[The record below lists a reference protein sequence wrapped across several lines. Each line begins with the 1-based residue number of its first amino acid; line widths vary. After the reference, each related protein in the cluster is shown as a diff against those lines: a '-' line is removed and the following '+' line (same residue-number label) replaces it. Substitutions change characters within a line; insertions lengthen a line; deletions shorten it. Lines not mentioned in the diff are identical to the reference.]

1 LFRFK
6 HIPAAVFT
14 TVLCALTLCSCTEPL
29 KEYDFKDFGITK
41 GWHDNVSANL
51 SLDIKEGMAPGKIYI
66 CAQILNNE
74 KLAAVDSLPVFV
86 AFISPDSKKY
96 FDTVNLPLNVTQVE
110 GVYRKSGRLIEIQW
124 PYMNNIDVNIP
135 GRWKIILRHLSKN
148 NSVYDNIIG
157 IGVSCK

>member
-1 LFRFK
+1 
-6 HIPAAVFT
+6 
-14 TVLCALTLCSCTEPL
+14 
-29 KEYDFKDFGITK
+29 
-41 GWHDNVSANL
+41 
-51 SLDIKEGMAPGKIYI
+51 MAPGKIYI

-74 KLAAVDSLPVFV
+74 KLAAVDSLPVFI

-135 GRWKIILRHLSKN
+135 GRWKIILRHLSKD

>member
-1 LFRFK
+1 MF
-6 HIPAAVFT
+6 
-14 TVLCALTLCSCTEPL
+14 CALMLCSCTEPL

-41 GWHDNVSANL
+41 GWHDNVPANL
-51 SLDIKEGMAPGKIYI
+51 SLDIKEGMTPGKIYI

-74 KLAAVDSLPVFV
+74 KLAAVDSLPVFI

-124 PYMNNIDVNIP
+124 PYINNINVNIP

-148 NSVYDNIIG
+148 NAVYDNIIG
-157 IGVSCK
+157 IGVSYK